1 MKHLNTRDPGFEAD
15 FAALLDEA
23 RETTAA
29 VGGAVAEI
37 IAAIRAR
44 GDAALV
50 DYTARFDGWQP
61 GLLRVTA
68 DELAEAEAAIAPD
81 LLAALDLFA
90 GFVPILLLRRDP
102 ATGRLLSELAAEAAA
117 AAPVGRVFP

>member
-1 MKHLNTRDPGFEAD
+1 VKHLNTRDPGFEAA

-68 DELAEAEAAIAPD
+68 E
-81 LLAALDLFA
+81 
-90 GFVPILLLRRDP
+90 
-102 ATGRLLSELAAEAAA
+102 
-117 AAPVGRVFP
+117 